1 MPSDGTWPS
10 QNQRRFTVPDGV
22 AFTWYGH
29 ATWGLQGLDDGV
41 RVLIDPW
48 LSGPT
53 FPAALRDGLAADILV
68 LTHGHVDH
76 TGEIVEVA
84 KRLGVPVLAPVELA
98 GALAGHGVENTVG
111 FNKGGTVEAGGV
123 AFTMTNAI
131 HTGSITIDGQPGGY
145 AEPAGYV
152 LAFSNGTRV
161 YAAGDTAIHADMS
174 LIGEL
179 YKPSAAILPIG
190 DHYTMGPFQAAHA
203 CRLLGVSHVFPGH
216 WGTFP
221 LLTGTPD
228 ALQVELSNIG
238 LDGVRVHSMAP
249 GDTVA

>member
-1 MPSDGTWPS
+1 
-10 QNQRRFTVPDGV
+10 VPDGV

-29 ATWGLQGLDDGV
+29 AAWGLQSLDDGV

-53 FPAALRDGLAADILV
+53 FPAALRDGLTADVLV

-98 GALAGHGVENTVG
+98 GALGGHGVENTLG
-111 FNKGGTVEAGGV
+111 FNKGGTVEARGIR
-123 AFTMTNAI
+123 FTMTNAI
-131 HTGSITIDGQPGGY
+131 HTGSITIDGQAGGY

-152 LAFSNGTRV
+152 ITFTNGTRV
-161 YAAGDTAIHADMS
+161 YAAGDTAIHADMT

-179 YKPSAAILPIG
+179 YKPSVAILPIG

-203 CRLLGVSHVFPGH
+203 CRLLGVQHVFPGH

>member
-1 MPSDGTWPS
+1 
-10 QNQRRFTVPDGV
+10 VPDGV
-22 AFTWYGH
+22 SLTWYGH
-29 ATWGLQGLDDGV
+29 ATWGLRSVDDGV
-41 RVLIDPW
+41 RILIDPW

-53 FPAALRDGLAADILV
+53 FPAALRDGLTADVLV

-111 FNKGGTVEAGGV
+111 FNKGGTVEARGV
-123 AFTMTNAI
+123 LFTMTNAV
-131 HTGSITIDGQPGGY
+131 HTGAITIDGQDGGY

-152 LAFSNGTRV
+152 ITFVNGTRV

-179 YKPSAAILPIG
+179 YKPSLAILPIG

-203 CRLLGVSHVFPGH
+203 CRLLGVPHVFPGH

-228 ALQVELSNIG
+228 ALQVELANIG
-238 LDGVRVHSMAP
+238 LDGVRVHAMAP
-249 GDTVA
+249 GDTVS